1 MAKSYKLKDDN
12 YIDSTGIVHSRKK
25 LSEILNY
32 KRISPIVYN
41 SIQLVDE
48 NAVYQI
54 GKLVIVN
61 LSLRNNNLLLE
72 HGTEIVKLPKPIES
86 KIVLGIM
93 VRGDTGAINAVR
105 FRLGAN
111 DGVLKAFYPSTNIYL
126 GESNQPRIFTFS
138 YLSND

>member
-93 VRGDTGAINAVR
+93 VRGDTGAINTVR

-111 DGVLKAFYPSTNIYL
+111 DGVLKAFYPSANIYL